1 MAPKKTRKLVQET
14 VVEETTQDLD
24 FPPEAMREE
33 EQDHSEDEEDRAS
46 LMEHENEEEQP
57 NGVLFTSEQLEALL
71 KMNRPD
77 FSELVAALKGGA
89 SKSVGFKPARPGN
102 FEGARDWKVVDAWLV
117 EMKDYL
123 HAAKVGRHSTVELA
137 QSYLK
142 GYASTWWRT
151 VRQEKGEKPKQ
162 FQGSGFKPKGNF
174 IKKGAP
180 FKAS

>member
-1 MAPKKTRKLVQET
+1 
-14 VVEETTQDLD
+14 VVEETTQELD

-89 SKSVGFKPARPGN
+89 SKSVGFQPARPGN
-102 FEGARDWKVVDAWLV
+102 FEGARDWKVVANPSV
-117 EMKDYL
+117 
-123 HAAKVGRHSTVELA
+123 
-137 QSYLK
+137 
-142 GYASTWWRT
+142 ASRT
-151 VRQEKGEKPKQ
+151 LISKP
-162 FQGSGFKPKGNF
+162 FS
-174 IKKGAP
+174 
-180 FKAS
+180 